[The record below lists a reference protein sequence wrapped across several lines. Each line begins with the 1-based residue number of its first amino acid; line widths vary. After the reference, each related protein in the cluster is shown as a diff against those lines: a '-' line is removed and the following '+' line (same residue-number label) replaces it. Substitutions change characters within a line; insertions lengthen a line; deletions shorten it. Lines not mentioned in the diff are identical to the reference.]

1 VSVHGGGDVAALDG
15 DPSVRAGLKP
25 ATTEEVIL
33 RLDGVTRR
41 FGGVCAVDDL
51 SMRVS
56 RRSIHGLIGPNGSG
70 KTTTF
75 NLIAG
80 EMAPSNGAIFFKG
93 RNITG
98 SPPHR
103 IARLGIARTF
113 QATDLFPEFS
123 VAQNLMIAAHL
134 RAPMGFWSSVLRTP
148 RYATARGKMWQ
159 RVDAILERLR
169 LIEMRDMIVRDLPH
183 RQQKA
188 VALANA
194 LATDP
199 ELLMLDEPAAG
210 LTHQEIEDIMALYRS
225 LCDEGR
231 TILIVEHN
239 MRTVMTLCDRI
250 TVLNHG
256 RKIAEGT
263 PSEVAKNE
271 LVLDAYLGKGGSQVR
286 VRSRR
291 GRGVAQRS

>member
-1 VSVHGGGDVAALDG
+1 
-15 DPSVRAGLKP
+15 
-25 ATTEEVIL
+25 VIL
-33 RLDGVTRR
+33 RLDGITRR

-80 EMAPSNGAIFFKG
+80 EIAPSSGAIFFKG
-93 RNITG
+93 RDITG

-123 VAQNLMIAAHL
+123 VAQNLMIAAQL

-148 RYATARGKMWQ
+148 RYATARGKMRQ

-210 LTHQEIEDIMALYRS
+210 LTHQEIEDIMSLYRS
-225 LCDEGR
+225 LCGEGR

-239 MRTVMTLCDRI
+239 MRTVMALCDRI

-256 RKIAEGT
+256 RKIAEGM
-263 PSEVAKNE
+263 PSEVANNE
-271 LVLDAYLGKGGSQVR
+271 LVLEAYLGKGGSQVR

-291 GRGVAQRS
+291 ERGVVQ